1 MMISFK
7 ETTAVTAMGRLNN
20 LEDLYVIISLMK
32 GGVGVE
38 GREQRFVPIHIVLVF

>member
-20 LEDLYVIISLMK
+20 LEDLYVIISPISLMK
-32 GGVGVE
+32 GGVGVDGHE
-38 GREQRFVPIHIVLVF
+38 